1 MDNDRYK
8 EYDQVVYTVMM
19 NVLVEHER
27 CKKFIVYDF
36 DLDSDADVLYFN
48 VTLAAADLMK
58 EKVYL
63 KMSFINYLKL
73 RKKFGLKRAN
83 IRWMNPISEN
93 KIDNNLK
100 TKVGVLMDY
109 VKDQL
114 ELDEKIFGEINRTYY
129 GC

>member
-36 DLDSDADVLYFN
+36 DLDSEADVLYFN
-48 VTLAAADLMK
+48 VTLVAADLMK

-100 TKVGVLMDY
+100 TKVGVLMNY

-114 ELDEKIFGEINRTYY
+114 ELDEEIFGEINRTYY